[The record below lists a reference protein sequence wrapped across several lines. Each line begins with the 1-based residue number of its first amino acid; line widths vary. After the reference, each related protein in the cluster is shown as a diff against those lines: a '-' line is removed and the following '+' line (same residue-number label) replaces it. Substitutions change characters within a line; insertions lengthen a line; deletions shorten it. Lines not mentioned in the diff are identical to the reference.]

1 MKKLVIGLPKGSLQE
16 STYALFKKAGFTI
29 KGGSRSYFP
38 SIDDEEIEIRI
49 LRSQEMS
56 RYVEHGMLDAGI
68 TGLDW
73 IEANGSDVVDLCSLV
88 YSKRSKRPVR
98 WVLAVPNDSDISSVK
113 DLEGKKIATEGV
125 GLVERWLEK
134 NGVKA
139 EVEFSWGA
147 TEVKVPDFVDAIVDI
162 TETGSSLR
170 ANNLKIIETLMESY
184 TKFFCAKD
192 AWADEWKR
200 SKLEKI
206 ALLLT
211 AALDADGK
219 VLLKLNV
226 EEKNLETVKQL
237 LPALHAPTINQLT
250 DSGWFAVET
259 VVDEPVVRD
268 IIPALK
274 QAGAEGIIEIS
285 LNKVVA

>member
-16 STYALFKKAGFTI
+16 STYALFKQAGFTI

-38 SIDDEEIEIRI
+38 SIDDEDIEIRI

-88 YSKRSKRPVR
+88 YSKQSKRPVR
-98 WVLAVPNDSDISSVK
+98 WVLAVPNDSDINSVK

-125 GLVERWLEK
+125 DIVERYLER
-134 NGVKA
+134 NGVNA

-170 ANNLKIIETLMESY
+170 ANNLKIIDTLMESY
-184 TKFFCAKD
+184 TKFFCSKD
-192 AWADEWKR
+192 AWADEWKKT
-200 SKLEKI
+200 KLEKI
-206 ALLLT
+206 ALLLK
-211 AALDADGK
+211 AALDAADK

-226 EEKNLETVKQL
+226 QEANLEAVKAL
-237 LPALHAPTINQLT
+237 LPALHAPTVNKLT
-250 DSGWFAVET
+250 DDGWYAVET
-259 VVDEPVVRD
+259 VVDESVVRE
-268 IIPALK
+268 IIPELK
-274 QAGAEGIIEIS
+274 IKGAEGIIELS